1 MIYVKTAGGEREFVP
16 YDDGLVAILYEDNG
30 KTYAYAIPHLVDY
43 KVSRAKLWKDSERN
57 MSGEVRATLI
67 GIFPK
72 IQLQIGYTT
81 EDELS
86 ELTARLDKAFLDVM
100 WFDVRTGETNTAKYY
115 ASDYDVELDSKSKR
129 RYKPFSVSLVPV
141 KKRSYD

>member
-1 MIYVKTAGGEREFVP
+1 MIY
-16 YDDGLVAILYEDNG
+16 DGNLLEIDGA
-30 KTYAYAIPHLVDY
+30 TIPHIVSF

-57 MSGEVRATLI
+57 MSGDVRATLI

-81 EDELS
+81 QAEMS
-86 ELTARLDKAFLDVM
+86 ELTKILDQDYFNVT
-100 WFDVRTGETNTAKYY
+100 WYDVRTQETTSASYY
-115 ASDYDVELDSKSKR
+115 ASDYDVELDSKSKG

-141 KKRSYD
+141 SKRRY